1 MLKLIKIL
9 KCFKIKDKLLNVVI
23 NNANNNNTLK
33 DKLERTLNPQ
43 EFQ

>member
-9 KCFKIKDKLLNVVI
+9 KFFEIKDKLLEIVI
-23 NNANNNNTLK
+23 DYANNNDTLK
-33 DKLERTLNPQ
+33 NKLEKILNQQ

>member
-9 KCFKIKDKLLNVVI
+9 KFFEIKNKLLKIVT

-33 DKLERTLNPQ
+33 NKLKKILN
-43 EFQ
+43 

>member
-9 KCFKIKDKLLNVVI
+9 KFFKIKDKLLEVVI
-23 NNANNNNTLK
+23 DNASNNNILK
-33 DKLERTLNPQ
+33 NKLEKILNRR